1 MGSAFKGRREDRRLV
16 TGRGRYVADVN
27 LPGQLYAA
35 FLRSDRAHAEIVSLN
50 TEETSLHPGV
60 VMVLTGE
67 DTRAAGIKN
76 PPPVLPYPGRG
87 GERIKLPDRTVLAT
101 GRVCFIGQEIAMV
114 VAESAVA
121 AQDAVEKIAIEYR
134 DLPAVI
140 DAERAIEPGAPQV
153 HPEVPGNVCFD
164 YDYGDEAQVN
174 AIFAGAA
181 HVTKVKVDSQRV
193 CGVPMEPKACLAS
206 YDAAQDC
213 YDFWCSAQGVNMMRH
228 SLAAYGIPPE
238 KVRLRVHDVGGG
250 FGVRGPAYP
259 EYVAVMVASKKTGKP
274 IKWVGSRAET
284 FAAEH
289 HGRAIRLTAEL
300 ALDKQGNFLAARYLW
315 ICNQGAFP
323 FGPGPFINTITPT
336 VTPIGVYRIPAVY
349 GRNRL
354 VLTNTTP
361 ISPYRGAGRPD
372 TAYLMER
379 LVEEAARE
387 VGADRLELRRKNFIR
402 KDEFPYRTPTQSLY
416 DSGDY
421 AALLDEATRRCDW
434 RGFEKRRAVSKARGK
449 LRGIGAAVFIEPAS
463 VGGPP
468 KDQAMLKFGSA
479 GHITI
484 FSVTGPTGQ
493 GHETVF
499 PEIVGRELGID
510 PGLITLRAGDPE
522 GPPLIGH
529 GTVGARS
536 MSAHGGAC
544 LLAAREA
551 VKKGMALASKELGAP
566 ADGLEFV
573 SGRYRVKGSGK
584 SIGLIELAKKHPPKA
599 GTHPLDATGDNP
611 VKGTFPSGAHIAEVE
626 IDPETGAV
634 EVLRYTAV
642 DDCGRVLNH
651 TLLEGQMHGGI
662 VQGAGQALV
671 EHCIYDESGQLLT
684 GSLMDY
690 GIPRAGLIRSMDLAD
705 HCVPSPNN
713 PLGVKGA
720 GEAGTTGALPTLMNA
735 ILDALRPLGINSLD
749 MPATPSRVWQALRAA
764 QQSKDEG

>member
-1 MGSAFKGRREDRRLV
+1 MERAFKGRREDRRLV
-16 TGRGRYVADVN
+16 TGHGRFTADFS

-35 FLRSDRAHAEIVSLN
+35 FLRSDRPHAEIVSIS
-50 TEETSLHPGV
+50 TQEASSHPGV
-60 VMVLTGE
+60 VTVLTGE

-76 PPPVLPYPGRG
+76 PPPHLPYPGRG
-87 GERIKLPDRTVLAT
+87 GQPMKLPDRTVLAT
-101 GRVCFIGQEIAMV
+101 ARVCFIGQEIALV
-114 VAESAVA
+114 VAESAAA

-134 DLPAVI
+134 DLPTVI

-164 YDYGDEAQVN
+164 YEYGDEAQVN

-193 CGVPMEPKACLAS
+193 CGVPIEPKVCLAS
-206 YDAAQDC
+206 YDAARDR
-213 YDFWCSAQGVNMMRH
+213 YDFWCTAQGVNMMRN
-228 SLAAYGIPPE
+228 SVAGYGIPPE
-238 KVRLRVHDVGGG
+238 KVRLHVHDVGGG

-259 EYVAVMVASKKTGKP
+259 EYIAVMVASKKTGKP
-274 IKWVGSRAET
+274 VKWEGSRAET

-289 HGRAIRLTAEL
+289 HGRAIRLTGEL
-300 ALDKQGNFLAARYLW
+300 ALDKEGNFLAARYLW

-336 VTPIGVYRIPAVY
+336 LTPIGAYRIPAVY
-349 GRNRL
+349 GRNQL

-372 TAYLMER
+372 TAYLIER
-379 LVEEAARE
+379 MVEEAARE
-387 VGADRLELRRKNFIR
+387 AGIDRLKLRRRNFIR

-421 AALLDEATRRCDW
+421 AALLDEATKRCDW
-434 RGFEKRRAVSKARGK
+434 RGFEKRRAQSKARGK
-449 LRGIGAAVFIEPAS
+449 LRGIGAAVFVEPAS

-468 KDQAMLKFGSA
+468 KDQATLKFESSGE
-479 GHITI
+479 ITI
-484 FSVTGPTGQ
+484 HSVTGPTGQ

-510 PGLITLRAGDPE
+510 PGLITLRAGHPDAPS
-522 GPPLIGH
+522 LIGH

-536 MSAHGGAC
+536 MSAHGSAC
-544 LLAAREA
+544 LLAAREV
-551 VKKGMALASKELGAP
+551 VKKGMALASKELKVSTEDLA
-566 ADGLEFV
+566 FV
-573 SGRYRVKGSGK
+573 DGRYRVKGAGK
-584 SIGLIELAKKHPPKA
+584 SIGLIELAKKHPITA
-599 GTHPLDATGDNP
+599 SIHPLDATGDNP
-611 VKGTFPSGAHIAEVE
+611 VKGTFPSGAHVAEVE
-626 IDPETGAV
+626 IDPETGIV
-634 EVLRYTAV
+634 EVLHYTAV
-642 DDCGRVLNH
+642 DDFGNILNH
-651 TLLEGQMHGGI
+651 TLVEGQLHGGV
-662 VQGAGQALV
+662 VQGAGQALM

-690 GIPRAGLIRSMDLAD
+690 GIPRAGLIRRMELAD
-705 HCVPSPNN
+705 HPVPSPNN

-735 ILDALRPLGINSLD
+735 ILDALRPLGINSFD
-749 MPATPSRVWQALRAA
+749 MPATPSRVWQAVRAA
-764 QQSKDEG
+764 KNRG